1 MRKNEAKFTTVF
13 FSEAGTKNKNNDY
26 FGYVQLDNY
35 AIWAV
40 ADGFDEEEGADVAA
54 RLAVESAIEYFMLH
68 PEFSR
73 EIISEIMSYV
83 NLKVR
88 EKQSETERYSLMH
101 TSFLIVISNYNALL
115 YGNIG
120 NTRFYHLRNGYVISQ
135 SSDDTVAQ
143 LLVEEEALN
152 TGDLKYH
159 RQRNDLLQA
168 IGDYG
173 EIKPNILKTP
183 VILQEKDTFCLT
195 TIGFWE
201 NIDEKEMEVEFS
213 RYDESKKWLVSL
225 EKKVV
230 ATLRDDVENYTFAAV
245 TIEDVAEPLPMEKNN
260 RKFFIKIVVVAIA
273 SILIILTLTLWHVK
287 KKKDIM
293 NKVTVYEQQ
302 AEEELIK
309 KNFENSVKEL
319 ELVIGEYEKLKPK
332 SRGIIGFF
340 LNADARRKEME
351 KKIEETKSKIKD
363 TEKLKKVFSDIRE
376 GNELF
381 NSGNYEEA
389 SKKYQEAKY
398 SLEQNTYKR
407 DEVNTEEV
415 LSEINS
421 RIEATSKL
429 KEAKNLEITGDT
441 AFTSG
446 NYNLA
451 KENYKMASDIY
462 LANGRADYVSSMEE
476 KIREINEK
484 EKQSYNGALLA
495 ENRGDVLSH
504 SDADMSREAYYQAR
518 ETYQILGDTVKSQEI
533 DTKIQ
538 ELNSRQM
545 AKLQTANNMVQEG
558 LNQITANNPSEALTL
573 LTKAR
578 TMYQELKDSNNVN
591 NVDKFINQTQEFIK
605 YESEKEKELIQ
616 QSEQS
621 KLEIQL
627 KDEEIEQERIK
638 REKISRDIESGT
650 NFEIQGDQMYVLK
663 RYSESISKYEEAK
676 RIFESLK
683 NEGNFNNQLK
693 LEYLERKIKR
703 SEVFLYE
710 EEGDKESKNKN
721 WKEAEKKYEQ
731 AKENI
736 KLSDVNTE
744 DEQRIDKKL
753 KKIQKKTNK
762 KWWQFW
768 K

>member
-26 FGYVQLDNY
+26 FGYIQLDNY

-88 EKQSETERYSLMH
+88 EKQTETERYSLMH

-143 LLVEEEALN
+143 LLVGEEALN
-152 TGDLKYH
+152 TEDLKYH

-183 VILQEKDTFCLT
+183 ITLQEKDVFCLT

-201 NIDEKEMEVEFS
+201 NIDEKEMEVELS

-245 TIEDVAEPLPMEKNN
+245 TIEDVAELLPMEKNN

-340 LNADARRKEME
+340 LNADARRKEMD

>member
-143 LLVEEEALN
+143 LLVGEEALN

-173 EIKPNILKTP
+173 KIKPNILKTP

-201 NIDEKEMEVEFS
+201 NIDEKEMEVELS
-213 RYDESKKWLVSL
+213 RYDEGKKWLVSL
-225 EKKVV
+225 EKKVI
-230 ATLRDDVENYTFAAV
+230 ATLRDNVENYTFAAV
-245 TIEDVAEPLPMEKNN
+245 GIEAVAESLPMEKNN
-260 RKFFIKIVVVAIA
+260 RKFFMKIALVAIA
-273 SILIILTLTLWHVK
+273 SILIILTLTLWQVK
-287 KKKDIM
+287 KRKDIM

-340 LNADARRKEME
+340 LNADARRKEMDR
-351 KKIEETKSKIKD
+351 KIEETKSKIKD

-376 GNELF
+376 GNEFF
-381 NSGNYEEA
+381 NNGNYEEA

-415 LSEINS
+415 LSEINN

-558 LNQITANNPSEALTL
+558 LNQITSNNPSEALSL

-627 KDEEIEQERIK
+627 KEEEIEQERIK
-638 REKISRDIESGT
+638 REKISRDIESAT

-676 RIFESLK
+676 KIFETLK

>member
-1 MRKNEAKFTTVF
+1 MDEKFWEKINTYG
-13 FSEAGTKNKNNDY
+13 ENGE
-26 FGYVQLDNY
+26 
-35 AIWAV
+35 
-40 ADGFDEEEGADVAA
+40 FDKVVKEIKK
-54 RLAVESAIEYFMLH
+54 L
-68 PEFSR
+68 PEDKLNI
-73 EIISEIMSYV
+73 EIINEIMSYA

-88 EKQSETERYSLMH
+88 EKQTETERYSLMH

-143 LLVEEEALN
+143 LLVGEEALN

-173 EIKPNILKTP
+173 KIKPNILKTP

-201 NIDEKEMEVEFS
+201 NIDEKEMEVELS
-213 RYDESKKWLVSL
+213 RYDEGKKWLVSL
-225 EKKVV
+225 EKKVI
-230 ATLRDDVENYTFAAV
+230 ATLRDNVENYTFAAV
-245 TIEDVAEPLPMEKNN
+245 GIEAVAEPLPMEKNN
-260 RKFFIKIVVVAIA
+260 RKFFMKIALVAIA
-273 SILIILTLTLWHVK
+273 SILIILTLTLWQVK
-287 KKKDIM
+287 KRKDIM

-332 SRGIIGFF
+332 SRGVIGFF
-340 LNADARRKEME
+340 LNADARRKEMDR
-351 KKIEETKSKIKD
+351 KIEETKSKIKD

-376 GNELF
+376 GNEFF
-381 NSGNYEEA
+381 NNGSYEEA

-504 SDADMSREAYYQAR
+504 SDVDMSREAYYQAR

-558 LNQITANNPSEALTL
+558 LNQITSNNPSEALSL

-627 KDEEIEQERIK
+627 KEEEIEQERIK
-638 REKISRDIESGT
+638 REKISRDIESAT

-676 RIFESLK
+676 KIFETLK

>member
-26 FGYVQLDNY
+26 FGYIQLDNY

-68 PEFSR
+68 PGFNI
-73 EIISEIMSYV
+73 EIINEIMSYA

-88 EKQSETERYSLMH
+88 EKQTETERYSLMH

-143 LLVEEEALN
+143 LLVGEEALN

-173 EIKPNILKTP
+173 KIKPNILKTP

-201 NIDEKEMEVEFS
+201 NIDEKEMEVELS
-213 RYDESKKWLVSL
+213 RYDEGKKWLVSL
-225 EKKVV
+225 EKKVI
-230 ATLRDDVENYTFAAV
+230 ATLRDNVENYTFAAV
-245 TIEDVAEPLPMEKNN
+245 GIEAVAEPLPMEKNN
-260 RKFFIKIVVVAIA
+260 RKFFMKIALVAIA
-273 SILIILTLTLWHVK
+273 SILIILTLTLWQVK
-287 KKKDIM
+287 KRKDIM

-332 SRGIIGFF
+332 SRGVIGFF
-340 LNADARRKEME
+340 LNADARRKEMDR
-351 KKIEETKSKIKD
+351 KIEETKSKIKD

-376 GNELF
+376 GNEFF
-381 NSGNYEEA
+381 NNGNYEEA

-398 SLEQNTYKR
+398 NLEQNTYKR

-504 SDADMSREAYYQAR
+504 SDVDMSREAYYQAR

-558 LNQITANNPSEALTL
+558 LNQITSNNPSEALSL

-627 KDEEIEQERIK
+627 KEEEIEQERIK
-638 REKISRDIESGT
+638 REKISRDIESAT

-676 RIFESLK
+676 KIFETLK

>member
-183 VILQEKDTFCLT
+183 ITLQEKDVFCLT
-195 TIGFWE
+195 TMGFWE

-260 RKFFIKIVVVAIA
+260 KKFFIKIVAVAIA

-340 LNADARRKEME
+340 LNADARRKEMD

-363 TEKLKKVFSDIRE
+363 TEKLKKVFSNIRE

-398 SLEQNTYKR
+398 SLEQNAYKR

-415 LSEINS
+415 LSEINN

-429 KEAKNLEITGDT
+429 KEAKNLEITGDI

>member
-26 FGYVQLDNY
+26 FGYIQLDNY

-68 PEFSR
+68 PGFNI
-73 EIISEIMSYV
+73 EIINEIMSYA

-88 EKQSETERYSLMH
+88 EKQTETERYSLMH
-101 TSFLIVISNYNALL
+101 TSLLIVISNYNALL

-143 LLVEEEALN
+143 LLVGEEALN

-173 EIKPNILKTP
+173 KIKPNILKTP

-201 NIDEKEMEVEFS
+201 NIDEKEMEVELS
-213 RYDESKKWLVSL
+213 RYDEGKKWLVSL

-230 ATLRDDVENYTFAAV
+230 ATLRDDVENYTFVAV

-260 RKFFIKIVVVAIA
+260 RKFFMKIALVAIA
-273 SILIILTLTLWHVK
+273 SILIILTLTLWQVK
-287 KKKDIM
+287 KRKDIM

-332 SRGIIGFF
+332 SRGVIGFF
-340 LNADARRKEME
+340 LNADARRKEMDR
-351 KKIEETKSKIKD
+351 KIEETKSKIKD

-376 GNELF
+376 GNEFF
-381 NSGNYEEA
+381 NNGNYEEA

-484 EKQSYNGALLA
+484 ENQSYNGALLA

-504 SDADMSREAYYQAR
+504 SDVDMSREAYYQAR

-558 LNQITANNPSEALTL
+558 LNQITSNNPSEALSL

-627 KDEEIEQERIK
+627 KEEEIEQERIK
-638 REKISRDIESGT
+638 REKISRDIESAT

-676 RIFESLK
+676 KIFETLK

>member
-230 ATLRDDVENYTFAAV
+230 ATLRDDVENYTFAAI
-245 TIEDVAEPLPMEKNN
+245 TIEAVAEPLPMEKNN
-260 RKFFIKIVVVAIA
+260 RKFFIKIALVTIA

-340 LNADARRKEME
+340 LNADARRKEMD

-398 SLEQNTYKR
+398 NLEQNTYKR

>member
-26 FGYVQLDNY
+26 FGYIQLDNY

-68 PEFSR
+68 PGFNI
-73 EIISEIMSYV
+73 EIINEIMSYA

-88 EKQSETERYSLMH
+88 EKQTETERYSLMH

-143 LLVEEEALN
+143 LLVGEEALN

-173 EIKPNILKTP
+173 KIKPNILKTP

-201 NIDEKEMEVEFS
+201 NIDEKEMEVELS
-213 RYDESKKWLVSL
+213 RYDEGKKWLVSL
-225 EKKVV
+225 EKKVI
-230 ATLRDDVENYTFAAV
+230 ATLRDNVENYTFAAV
-245 TIEDVAEPLPMEKNN
+245 GIEAVAEPLPMEKNN
-260 RKFFIKIVVVAIA
+260 RKFFIKIALVAIA
-273 SILIILTLTLWHVK
+273 SILIILTLTLWQVK
-287 KKKDIM
+287 KRKDIM

-332 SRGIIGFF
+332 SRGVIGFF
-340 LNADARRKEME
+340 LNADARRKEMDR
-351 KKIEETKSKIKD
+351 KIEETKSKIKD

-376 GNELF
+376 GNEFF
-381 NSGNYEEA
+381 NNGSYEEA

-504 SDADMSREAYYQAR
+504 SDVDMSREAYYQAR

-558 LNQITANNPSEALTL
+558 LNQITSNNPSEALSL

-627 KDEEIEQERIK
+627 KEEEIEQERIK
-638 REKISRDIESGT
+638 REKISRDIESAT

-676 RIFESLK
+676 KIFETLK

-736 KLSDVNTE
+736 KLSDINTE

>member
-135 SSDDTVAQ
+135 SRDDTVAQ

-183 VILQEKDTFCLT
+183 ITLQEKDVFCLT
-195 TIGFWE
+195 TMGFWE
-201 NIDEKEMEVEFS
+201 NIDEKEMEVELS

-260 RKFFIKIVVVAIA
+260 KKFFIKIVAVAIA

-340 LNADARRKEME
+340 LNADARRKEMD

-363 TEKLKKVFSDIRE
+363 TEKLKKVFSNIRE

-415 LSEINS
+415 LSEINN

-429 KEAKNLEITGDT
+429 KEAKNLEITGNT

-627 KDEEIEQERIK
+627 KEEEIEQERIK

-693 LEYLERKIKR
+693 LEYLERKIKK

-736 KLSDVNTE
+736 KLTDVSTE

>member
-88 EKQSETERYSLMH
+88 EKQTETERYSLMH

-183 VILQEKDTFCLT
+183 ITLQEKDAFCLT
-195 TIGFWE
+195 TMGFWE
-201 NIDEKEMEVEFS
+201 NIDEKEMEVELS

-260 RKFFIKIVVVAIA
+260 KKFFIKIVAVAIA

-340 LNADARRKEME
+340 LNADARRKEMD

-363 TEKLKKVFSDIRE
+363 TEKLKKVFSNIRE

-398 SLEQNTYKR
+398 SLEQNAYKR

-484 EKQSYNGALLA
+484 EKQSYNGALMA

-605 YESEKEKELIQ
+605 CESEKEKELIQ

>member
-54 RLAVESAIEYFMLH
+54 RLAVESAMEYFMLH

-340 LNADARRKEME
+340 LNADARRKEMD

-518 ETYQILGDTVKSQEI
+518 ETYQILGDTVKSREI

-545 AKLQTANNMVQEG
+545 AKLQTANNTVQEG

>member
-340 LNADARRKEME
+340 LNADARRKEMD

-381 NSGNYEEA
+381 NSGNYEGA

-663 RYSESISKYEEAK
+663 RYSESILKYEEAK

>member
-88 EKQSETERYSLMH
+88 EKQTETERYSLMH

-183 VILQEKDTFCLT
+183 ITLQEKDVFCLT
-195 TIGFWE
+195 TMGFWE
-201 NIDEKEMEVEFS
+201 NIDEKEMEVELS

-260 RKFFIKIVVVAIA
+260 KKFFIKIVAVAIA

-340 LNADARRKEME
+340 LNADARRKEMD
-351 KKIEETKSKIKD
+351 KKIEETKSKIND
-363 TEKLKKVFSDIRE
+363 TEKLKKVFSNIRE

-415 LSEINS
+415 LSEINN

>member
-26 FGYVQLDNY
+26 FGYIQLDNY

-88 EKQSETERYSLMH
+88 EKQTETERYSLMH

-173 EIKPNILKTP
+173 KIKPNILKTP

-201 NIDEKEMEVEFS
+201 NIDEKEMEVELS

-260 RKFFIKIVVVAIA
+260 RKFFMKIALVAIA
-273 SILIILTLTLWHVK
+273 SILIILTLTLWQVK
-287 KKKDIM
+287 KRKDIM

-340 LNADARRKEME
+340 LNADARRKEMDR
-351 KKIEETKSKIKD
+351 KIEETKSKIKD

-376 GNELF
+376 GNEFF
-381 NSGNYEEA
+381 NNENYEEA

-415 LSEINS
+415 LSEINN

-484 EKQSYNGALLA
+484 ENQSYNGALLA

-558 LNQITANNPSEALTL
+558 LNQITSNNPSEALSL

-627 KDEEIEQERIK
+627 KEEEIEQERIK
-638 REKISRDIESGT
+638 REKISRDIESAT

-676 RIFESLK
+676 KIFETLK

>member
-1 MRKNEAKFTTVF
+1 MRKNEAKFITVF

-54 RLAVESAIEYFMLH
+54 RLAVESAIEYFMLY
-68 PEFSR
+68 PGFNT
-73 EIISEIMSYV
+73 EIINEIMSYA

-88 EKQSETERYSLMH
+88 EKQTETERYSLMH
-101 TSFLIVISNYNALL
+101 TSLLIVISNYNALL

-143 LLVEEEALN
+143 LLVGEEALN

-183 VILQEKDTFCLT
+183 ITLQEKDVFCLT
-195 TIGFWE
+195 TMGFWE
-201 NIDEKEMEVEFS
+201 NIDEKEMEVELS
-213 RYDESKKWLVSL
+213 RYDEGKKWLVSL
-225 EKKVV
+225 EKKVI
-230 ATLRDDVENYTFAAV
+230 ATLRDNVENYTFAAV
-245 TIEDVAEPLPMEKNN
+245 GIEAVAEPLPMEKNN
-260 RKFFIKIVVVAIA
+260 RKFFMKIALVVIA
-273 SILIILTLTLWHVK
+273 SILIILTLTLWQVK
-287 KKKDIM
+287 KRKDIM

-332 SRGIIGFF
+332 SRGVIGFF
-340 LNADARRKEME
+340 LNADARRKEMDR
-351 KKIEETKSKIKD
+351 KIEETKSKIKD

-376 GNELF
+376 GNEFF
-381 NSGNYEEA
+381 NNGNYEEA

-484 EKQSYNGALLA
+484 ENQSYNGALLA

-504 SDADMSREAYYQAR
+504 SDVDMSREAYYQAR

-558 LNQITANNPSEALTL
+558 LNQITSNNPSEALSL

-627 KDEEIEQERIK
+627 KEEEIEQERIK
-638 REKISRDIESGT
+638 REKISRDIESAT

-676 RIFESLK
+676 KIFETLK

>member
-26 FGYVQLDNY
+26 FGYIQLDNY

-68 PEFSR
+68 PGFNI
-73 EIISEIMSYV
+73 EIINEIMSYV

-88 EKQSETERYSLMH
+88 EKQTETERYSLMH
-101 TSFLIVISNYNALL
+101 TSLLIVISNYNALL

-143 LLVEEEALN
+143 LLVGEEALN

-173 EIKPNILKTP
+173 KIKPNILKTP

-201 NIDEKEMEVEFS
+201 NIDEKEMEVELS
-213 RYDESKKWLVSL
+213 RYDEGKKWLVSL
-225 EKKVV
+225 EKKVI
-230 ATLRDDVENYTFAAV
+230 ATLRDNVENYTFAAV
-245 TIEDVAEPLPMEKNN
+245 GIEAVAEPLPMEKNN
-260 RKFFIKIVVVAIA
+260 RKFFMKISLVAIA
-273 SILIILTLTLWHVK
+273 SILIILTLTLWQVK
-287 KKKDIM
+287 KRKDIM

-332 SRGIIGFF
+332 SRGVIGFF
-340 LNADARRKEME
+340 LNADARRKEMDR
-351 KKIEETKSKIKD
+351 KIEETKSKIKD

-376 GNELF
+376 GNEFF
-381 NSGNYEEA
+381 NNGNYEEA

-504 SDADMSREAYYQAR
+504 SDVDMSREAYYQAR

-558 LNQITANNPSEALTL
+558 LNQITSNNPSEALSL

-578 TMYQELKDSNNVN
+578 TMYQELKDGNNVN

-627 KDEEIEQERIK
+627 KEEEIEQERIK
-638 REKISRDIESGT
+638 REKISRDIESAT

-676 RIFESLK
+676 KIFETLK

>member
-88 EKQSETERYSLMH
+88 EKQTETERYSLMH

-159 RQRNDLLQA
+159 IQRNDLLQA

-183 VILQEKDTFCLT
+183 ITLQEKDVFCLT
-195 TIGFWE
+195 TMGFWE
-201 NIDEKEMEVEFS
+201 NIDEKEMEVELS

-230 ATLRDDVENYTFAAV
+230 ATLRDDVENYTFAAI

-260 RKFFIKIVVVAIA
+260 KKFFIKIVAVAIA

-340 LNADARRKEME
+340 LNADARRKEMDR
-351 KKIEETKSKIKD
+351 KIEETKSKIKD
-363 TEKLKKVFSDIRE
+363 TEKLKKIFSDIRE

-398 SLEQNTYKR
+398 SLEQNAYKR

-415 LSEINS
+415 LSEINR

-504 SDADMSREAYYQAR
+504 SDVDMSREAYYQAR

>member
-35 AIWAV
+35 AIWVV

-54 RLAVESAIEYFMLH
+54 RLAVEAAIEYFMLH
-68 PEFSR
+68 PGFNT
-73 EIISEIMSYV
+73 EIINEIMLYA

-88 EKQSETERYSLMH
+88 EKQTETERYSLMH
-101 TSFLIVISNYNALL
+101 TSLLIVISNYNALL

-183 VILQEKDTFCLT
+183 VILQEKDIFCLT

-201 NIDEKEMEVEFS
+201 NIDEKEMEVELS
-213 RYDESKKWLVSL
+213 RYDEGKKWLISL
-225 EKKVV
+225 EKKVM
-230 ATLRDDVENYTFAAV
+230 ATLRDNVENYTFAAV
-245 TIEDVAEPLPMEKNN
+245 TIEDVAEPLPIEKNN

-273 SILIILTLTLWHVK
+273 SILIILTLTLWQVK
-287 KKKDIM
+287 KRKDIM

-340 LNADARRKEME
+340 LNADARRKEMD

-476 KIREINEK
+476 KIREINDK
-484 EKQSYNGALLA
+484 EKQSYNGALMA

>member
-26 FGYVQLDNY
+26 FGYIQLDNY

-68 PEFSR
+68 PGFNI
-73 EIISEIMSYV
+73 EIINEIMSYA

-88 EKQSETERYSLMH
+88 EKQTETERYSLMH
-101 TSFLIVISNYNALL
+101 TSLLIVISNYNALL

-143 LLVEEEALN
+143 LLVGEEALN

-173 EIKPNILKTP
+173 KIKPNILKTP

-201 NIDEKEMEVEFS
+201 NIDEKEMEVELS
-213 RYDESKKWLVSL
+213 RYDEGKKWLVSL
-225 EKKVV
+225 EKKVI
-230 ATLRDDVENYTFAAV
+230 ATLRDNVENYTFAAV
-245 TIEDVAEPLPMEKNN
+245 GIEAVAEPLPMEKNN
-260 RKFFIKIVVVAIA
+260 RKFFIKIALVAIA
-273 SILIILTLTLWHVK
+273 SILIILTLTLWQVK
-287 KKKDIM
+287 KRKDIM

-332 SRGIIGFF
+332 SRGVIGFF
-340 LNADARRKEME
+340 LNADARRKEMDR
-351 KKIEETKSKIKD
+351 KIEETKSKIKD

-376 GNELF
+376 GNEFF
-381 NSGNYEEA
+381 NNGSYEEA

-504 SDADMSREAYYQAR
+504 SDVDMSREAYYQAR

-558 LNQITANNPSEALTL
+558 LNQITSNNPSEALSL

-627 KDEEIEQERIK
+627 KEEEIEQERIK
-638 REKISRDIESGT
+638 REKISRDIESAT

-676 RIFESLK
+676 KIFETLK

>member
-26 FGYVQLDNY
+26 FGYIQLDNY

-54 RLAVESAIEYFMLH
+54 RLAGGSAIEYFMLH
-68 PEFSR
+68 PGFNI
-73 EIISEIMSYV
+73 EIINEIMSYA

-88 EKQSETERYSLMH
+88 EKQTETERYSLMH

-143 LLVEEEALN
+143 LLVGEEALN

-173 EIKPNILKTP
+173 KIKPNILKTP

-201 NIDEKEMEVEFS
+201 NIDEKEMEVELS
-213 RYDESKKWLVSL
+213 RYDEGKKWLVSL
-225 EKKVV
+225 EKKVI
-230 ATLRDDVENYTFAAV
+230 ATLRDNVENYTFAAV
-245 TIEDVAEPLPMEKNN
+245 GIEAVAEPLPMEKNN
-260 RKFFIKIVVVAIA
+260 RKFFMKIALVAIA
-273 SILIILTLTLWHVK
+273 SILIILTLTLWQVK
-287 KKKDIM
+287 KRKDIM

-332 SRGIIGFF
+332 SRGVIGFF
-340 LNADARRKEME
+340 LNADARRKEMDR
-351 KKIEETKSKIKD
+351 KIEETKSKIKD

-376 GNELF
+376 GNEFF
-381 NSGNYEEA
+381 NNGSYEEA

-504 SDADMSREAYYQAR
+504 SDVDMSREAYYQAR

-558 LNQITANNPSEALTL
+558 LNQITSNNPSEALSL

-627 KDEEIEQERIK
+627 KEEEIEQERIK
-638 REKISRDIESGT
+638 REKISRDIESAT

-676 RIFESLK
+676 KIFETLK

>member
-26 FGYVQLDNY
+26 FGYIQLDNY

-88 EKQSETERYSLMH
+88 EKQTETERYSLMH

-332 SRGIIGFF
+332 IRGIIGFF
-340 LNADARRKEME
+340 LNADARRKEMD

>member
-26 FGYVQLDNY
+26 FGYIQLDNY

-68 PEFSR
+68 PGFNI
-73 EIISEIMSYV
+73 EIINEIMSYA

-88 EKQSETERYSLMH
+88 EKQTETERYSLMH
-101 TSFLIVISNYNALL
+101 TSLLIVISNYNALL

-143 LLVEEEALN
+143 LLVGEEALN

-173 EIKPNILKTP
+173 KIKPNILKTP

-201 NIDEKEMEVEFS
+201 NIDEKEMEVELS
-213 RYDESKKWLVSL
+213 RYDEGKKWLVSL
-225 EKKVV
+225 EKKVI
-230 ATLRDDVENYTFAAV
+230 ATLRDNVENYTFAAV
-245 TIEDVAEPLPMEKNN
+245 GIEAVAEPLPMEKNN
-260 RKFFIKIVVVAIA
+260 RKFFIKIALVAIA
-273 SILIILTLTLWHVK
+273 SILIILTLTLWQVK
-287 KKKDIM
+287 KRKDIM

-332 SRGIIGFF
+332 SRGVIGFF
-340 LNADARRKEME
+340 LNADARRKEMDR
-351 KKIEETKSKIKD
+351 KIEETKSKIKD

-376 GNELF
+376 GNEFF
-381 NSGNYEEA
+381 NNGNYEEA

-398 SLEQNTYKR
+398 NLEQNTYKR

-504 SDADMSREAYYQAR
+504 SDVDMSREAYYQAR

-558 LNQITANNPSEALTL
+558 LNQITSNNPSEALSL

-627 KDEEIEQERIK
+627 KEEEIEQERIK
-638 REKISRDIESGT
+638 REKISRDIESAT

-676 RIFESLK
+676 KIFETLK

-736 KLSDVNTE
+736 KLSDINTE

>member
-26 FGYVQLDNY
+26 FGYIQLDNY

-68 PEFSR
+68 PGFNI
-73 EIISEIMSYV
+73 EIINEIMSYA

-88 EKQSETERYSLMH
+88 EKQTETERYSLMH

-143 LLVEEEALN
+143 LLVGEEALN

-173 EIKPNILKTP
+173 KIKPNILKTP

-201 NIDEKEMEVEFS
+201 NIDEKEMEVELS
-213 RYDESKKWLVSL
+213 RYDEGKKWLVSL
-225 EKKVV
+225 EKKVI
-230 ATLRDDVENYTFAAV
+230 ATLRDNVENYTFAAV
-245 TIEDVAEPLPMEKNN
+245 GIEAVAEPLPMEKNN
-260 RKFFIKIVVVAIA
+260 RKFFMKIALVAIA
-273 SILIILTLTLWHVK
+273 SILIILTLTLWQVK
-287 KKKDIM
+287 KRKDIM

-332 SRGIIGFF
+332 SRGVIGFF
-340 LNADARRKEME
+340 LNADARRKEMDR
-351 KKIEETKSKIKD
+351 KIEETKSKIKD

-376 GNELF
+376 GNEFF
-381 NSGNYEEA
+381 NNGSYEEA

-398 SLEQNTYKR
+398 NLEQNTYKR

-504 SDADMSREAYYQAR
+504 SDVDMSREAYYQAR

-558 LNQITANNPSEALTL
+558 LNQITSNNPSEALSL

-578 TMYQELKDSNNVN
+578 TMYQELKDGNNVN

-627 KDEEIEQERIK
+627 KEEEIEQERIK
-638 REKISRDIESGT
+638 REKISRDIESAT

-676 RIFESLK
+676 KIFETLK

-736 KLSDVNTE
+736 KLSDINTE

>member
-101 TSFLIVISNYNALL
+101 TSLLIVISNYNALL

-143 LLVEEEALN
+143 LLVGEEALN

-173 EIKPNILKTP
+173 KIKPNILKTP

-201 NIDEKEMEVEFS
+201 NIDEKEMEVELS
-213 RYDESKKWLVSL
+213 RYDEGKKWLVSL

-230 ATLRDDVENYTFAAV
+230 ATLRDDVENYTFVAV

-260 RKFFIKIVVVAIA
+260 RKFFMKIALVVIA
-273 SILIILTLTLWHVK
+273 SILIILTLTLWQVK
-287 KKKDIM
+287 KRKDIM

-332 SRGIIGFF
+332 SRGVIGFF
-340 LNADARRKEME
+340 LNADARRKEMDR
-351 KKIEETKSKIKD
+351 KIEETKSKIKD

-376 GNELF
+376 GNEFF
-381 NSGNYEEA
+381 NNGNYEEA

-484 EKQSYNGALLA
+484 ENQSYNGALLA

-504 SDADMSREAYYQAR
+504 SDVDMSREAYYQAR

>member
-26 FGYVQLDNY
+26 FGYIQLDNY

-68 PEFSR
+68 PGFNI
-73 EIISEIMSYV
+73 EIINEIMSYA

-88 EKQSETERYSLMH
+88 EKQTETERYSLMH
-101 TSFLIVISNYNALL
+101 TSLLIVISNYNALL

-143 LLVEEEALN
+143 LLVGEEALN

-173 EIKPNILKTP
+173 KIKPNILKTP

-201 NIDEKEMEVEFS
+201 NIDEKEMEVELS
-213 RYDESKKWLVSL
+213 RYDEGKKWLVSL
-225 EKKVV
+225 EKKVI
-230 ATLRDDVENYTFAAV
+230 ATLRDNVENYTFAAV
-245 TIEDVAEPLPMEKNN
+245 GIEAVAEPLPMEKNN
-260 RKFFIKIVVVAIA
+260 RKFFMKIALVGIA
-273 SILIILTLTLWHVK
+273 SILIILTLTLWQVK
-287 KKKDIM
+287 KRKDIM

-332 SRGIIGFF
+332 SRGVIGFF
-340 LNADARRKEME
+340 LNADARRKEMDR
-351 KKIEETKSKIKD
+351 KIEETKSKIKD

-376 GNELF
+376 GNEFF
-381 NSGNYEEA
+381 NNGSYEEA

-504 SDADMSREAYYQAR
+504 SDVDMSREAYYQAR

-558 LNQITANNPSEALTL
+558 LNQITSNNPSEALSL

-627 KDEEIEQERIK
+627 KEEEIEQERIK
-638 REKISRDIESGT
+638 REKISRDIESAT

-676 RIFESLK
+676 KIFETLK

>member
-68 PEFSR
+68 PGFNI
-73 EIISEIMSYV
+73 EIINEIMSYA

-88 EKQSETERYSLMH
+88 EKQTETERYSLMH

-143 LLVEEEALN
+143 LLVGEEALN

-173 EIKPNILKTP
+173 KIKPNILKTP

-201 NIDEKEMEVEFS
+201 NIDEKEMEVELS
-213 RYDESKKWLVSL
+213 RYDEGKKWLVSL
-225 EKKVV
+225 EKKVI
-230 ATLRDDVENYTFAAV
+230 ATLRDNVENYTFAAV
-245 TIEDVAEPLPMEKNN
+245 GIEAVAEPLPMEKNN
-260 RKFFIKIVVVAIA
+260 RKFFMKIALVAIA
-273 SILIILTLTLWHVK
+273 SILIILTLTLWQVK
-287 KKKDIM
+287 KRKDIM

-340 LNADARRKEME
+340 LNADARRKEMD

-376 GNELF
+376 GNEFF
-381 NSGNYEEA
+381 NNGNYEEA

-398 SLEQNTYKR
+398 NLEQNTYKR

-484 EKQSYNGALLA
+484 ENQSYNGALLA

-504 SDADMSREAYYQAR
+504 SDVDMSREAYYQAR

-558 LNQITANNPSEALTL
+558 LNQITSNNPSEALSL

-627 KDEEIEQERIK
+627 KEEEIEQERIK
-638 REKISRDIESGT
+638 REKISRDIESAT

-676 RIFESLK
+676 KIFETLK

>member
-26 FGYVQLDNY
+26 FGYIQLDNY

-68 PEFSR
+68 PGFNI
-73 EIISEIMSYV
+73 EIINEIMSYA

-88 EKQSETERYSLMH
+88 EKQTETERYSLMH
-101 TSFLIVISNYNALL
+101 TSLLIVISNYNALL

-143 LLVEEEALN
+143 LLVGEEALN

-173 EIKPNILKTP
+173 KIKPNILKTP

-201 NIDEKEMEVEFS
+201 NIDEKEMEVELS
-213 RYDESKKWLVSL
+213 RYDEGKKWLVSL
-225 EKKVV
+225 EKKVI
-230 ATLRDDVENYTFAAV
+230 ATLRDNVENYTFAAV
-245 TIEDVAEPLPMEKNN
+245 GIEAVAEPLPMEKNN
-260 RKFFIKIVVVAIA
+260 RKFFMKIALVAIA
-273 SILIILTLTLWHVK
+273 SILIILTLTLWQVK
-287 KKKDIM
+287 KRKDIM

-332 SRGIIGFF
+332 SRGVIGFF
-340 LNADARRKEME
+340 LNADARRKEMDR
-351 KKIEETKSKIKD
+351 KIEETKSKIKD

-398 SLEQNTYKR
+398 SLEQNAYKR

-415 LSEINS
+415 LSEINN

-476 KIREINEK
+476 KIKEINEK
-484 EKQSYNGALLA
+484 EKQSYNGALLD
-495 ENRGDVLSH
+495 ENKGDVLSH
-504 SDADMSREAYYQAR
+504 SDVDMSREAYYQAR

-573 LTKAR
+573 LMKAR

-627 KDEEIEQERIK
+627 KEEEIEQERIK
-638 REKISRDIESGT
+638 REKISRDIESAT

-676 RIFESLK
+676 KIFETLK

>member
-88 EKQSETERYSLMH
+88 EKQTETERYSLMH

-135 SSDDTVAQ
+135 SRDDTVAQ

-183 VILQEKDTFCLT
+183 ITLQEKDVFCLT
-195 TIGFWE
+195 TMGFWE
-201 NIDEKEMEVEFS
+201 NIDEKEMEVELS

-260 RKFFIKIVVVAIA
+260 KKFFIKIVAVAIV

-340 LNADARRKEME
+340 LNADARRKEMD

-363 TEKLKKVFSDIRE
+363 TEKLKKVFSNIRE

>member
-26 FGYVQLDNY
+26 FGYIQLDNY

-68 PEFSR
+68 PGFNI
-73 EIISEIMSYV
+73 EIINEIMSYA

-88 EKQSETERYSLMH
+88 EKQTETERYSLMH

-143 LLVEEEALN
+143 LLVGEEALN

-173 EIKPNILKTP
+173 KIKPNILKTP

-201 NIDEKEMEVEFS
+201 NIDEKEMEVELS
-213 RYDESKKWLVSL
+213 RYDEGKKWLVSL
-225 EKKVV
+225 EKKVI
-230 ATLRDDVENYTFAAV
+230 ATLRDNVENYTFAAV
-245 TIEDVAEPLPMEKNN
+245 GIEAVAEPLPMEKNN
-260 RKFFIKIVVVAIA
+260 RKFFMKIALVAIA
-273 SILIILTLTLWHVK
+273 SILIILTLTLWQVK
-287 KKKDIM
+287 KRKDIM

-332 SRGIIGFF
+332 SRGVIGFF
-340 LNADARRKEME
+340 LNADARRKEMDR
-351 KKIEETKSKIKD
+351 KIEETKSKIKD

-376 GNELF
+376 GNEFF
-381 NSGNYEEA
+381 NNGSYEEA

-415 LSEINS
+415 LSEINN

>member
-135 SSDDTVAQ
+135 SRDDTVAQ

-230 ATLRDDVENYTFAAV
+230 ATLRDDVENYTFAAI
-245 TIEDVAEPLPMEKNN
+245 TIEAVAEPLPMEKNN
-260 RKFFIKIVVVAIA
+260 RKFFIKIALVTIA

-340 LNADARRKEME
+340 LNADARRKEMD

-363 TEKLKKVFSDIRE
+363 TEKLKKVFSNIRE

-462 LANGRADYVSSMEE
+462 LANGRADYVSSIEE

>member
-26 FGYVQLDNY
+26 FGYIQLDNY

-68 PEFSR
+68 PGFNI
-73 EIISEIMSYV
+73 EIINEIMSYA

-88 EKQSETERYSLMH
+88 EKQTETERYSLMH
-101 TSFLIVISNYNALL
+101 TSLLIVISNYNALL

-143 LLVEEEALN
+143 LLVGEEALN

-173 EIKPNILKTP
+173 KIKPNILKTP

-201 NIDEKEMEVEFS
+201 NIDEKEMEVELS
-213 RYDESKKWLVSL
+213 RYDEGKKWLVSL
-225 EKKVV
+225 EKKVI
-230 ATLRDDVENYTFAAV
+230 ATLRDNVENYTFAAV
-245 TIEDVAEPLPMEKNN
+245 EIEAVAEPLPMEKNN
-260 RKFFIKIVVVAIA
+260 RKFFIKIALVAIA
-273 SILIILTLTLWHVK
+273 SILIILTLTLWQVK
-287 KKKDIM
+287 KRKDIM

-332 SRGIIGFF
+332 SRGVIGFF
-340 LNADARRKEME
+340 LNADARRKEMDR
-351 KKIEETKSKIKD
+351 KIEETKSKIKD

-376 GNELF
+376 GNEFF
-381 NSGNYEEA
+381 NNGNYEEA

-398 SLEQNTYKR
+398 NLEQNTYKR

-504 SDADMSREAYYQAR
+504 SDVDMSREAYYQAR

-558 LNQITANNPSEALTL
+558 LNQITSNNPSEALSL

-627 KDEEIEQERIK
+627 KEEEIEQERIK
-638 REKISRDIESGT
+638 REKISRDIESAT

-676 RIFESLK
+676 KIFETLK

-736 KLSDVNTE
+736 KLSDINTE

>member
-26 FGYVQLDNY
+26 FGYIQLDNY

-135 SSDDTVAQ
+135 SRDDTVAQ

-173 EIKPNILKTP
+173 EIKPNILKIPIT
-183 VILQEKDTFCLT
+183 LQEKDVFCLT
-195 TIGFWE
+195 TMGFWE
-201 NIDEKEMEVEFS
+201 NIDEKEMEVELS

-260 RKFFIKIVVVAIA
+260 KKFFIKIVAVAIA

-340 LNADARRKEME
+340 LNADARRKEMD

-363 TEKLKKVFSDIRE
+363 TEKLKKVFSNIRE

-398 SLEQNTYKR
+398 SLEQNAYKR

-415 LSEINS
+415 LSEINN

>member
-88 EKQSETERYSLMH
+88 EKQTETERYSLMH

-135 SSDDTVAQ
+135 SRDDTVAQ

-183 VILQEKDTFCLT
+183 ITLQEKDVFCLT
-195 TIGFWE
+195 TMGFWE
-201 NIDEKEMEVEFS
+201 NIDEKEMEVELS
-213 RYDESKKWLVSL
+213 RYDEGKKWLVSL
-225 EKKVV
+225 EKKVI
-230 ATLRDDVENYTFAAV
+230 ATLRDNVENYTFAAV
-245 TIEDVAEPLPMEKNN
+245 GIEAVAEPLPMEKNN
-260 RKFFIKIVVVAIA
+260 RKFFMKIALVVIA
-273 SILIILTLTLWHVK
+273 SILIILTLTLWQVK
-287 KKKDIM
+287 KRKDIM

-332 SRGIIGFF
+332 SRGVIGFF
-340 LNADARRKEME
+340 LNADARRKEMDR
-351 KKIEETKSKIKD
+351 KIEETKSKIKD

-376 GNELF
+376 GNEFF
-381 NSGNYEEA
+381 NNGNYEEA

-558 LNQITANNPSEALTL
+558 LNQITSNNPSEALSL

-627 KDEEIEQERIK
+627 KEEEIEQERIK
-638 REKISRDIESGT
+638 REKISRDIESAT

-676 RIFESLK
+676 KIFETLK

>member
-26 FGYVQLDNY
+26 FGYIQLDNY

-68 PEFSR
+68 PGFNI
-73 EIISEIMSYV
+73 EIINEIMSYA

-88 EKQSETERYSLMH
+88 EKQTETERYSLMH
-101 TSFLIVISNYNALL
+101 TSLLIVISNYNALL

-143 LLVEEEALN
+143 LLVGEEALN

-173 EIKPNILKTP
+173 KIKPNILKTP

-201 NIDEKEMEVEFS
+201 NIDEKEMEVELS
-213 RYDESKKWLVSL
+213 RYDEGKKWLVSL
-225 EKKVV
+225 EKKVI
-230 ATLRDDVENYTFAAV
+230 ATLRDNVENYTFAAV
-245 TIEDVAEPLPMEKNN
+245 GIEAVAEPLPMEKNN
-260 RKFFIKIVVVAIA
+260 RKFFIKIALVAIA
-273 SILIILTLTLWHVK
+273 SILIILTLTLWQVK
-287 KKKDIM
+287 KRKDIM

-332 SRGIIGFF
+332 SRGVIGFF
-340 LNADARRKEME
+340 LNADARRKEMDR
-351 KKIEETKSKIKD
+351 KIEETKSKIKD

-376 GNELF
+376 GNEFF
-381 NSGNYEEA
+381 NNGNYEEA

-398 SLEQNTYKR
+398 NLEQNTYKR

-504 SDADMSREAYYQAR
+504 SDVDMSREAYYQAR

-558 LNQITANNPSEALTL
+558 LNQITSNNPSEALSL

-627 KDEEIEQERIK
+627 KEEEIEQERIK
-638 REKISRDIESGT
+638 REKISRDIESAT

-676 RIFESLK
+676 KIFETLK

-693 LEYLERKIKR
+693 LEYLERKRKR

-736 KLSDVNTE
+736 KLSDINTE

>member
-26 FGYVQLDNY
+26 FGYIQLDNY

-40 ADGFDEEEGADVAA
+40 ADGFDEEEGAA

-88 EKQSETERYSLMH
+88 EKQTETERYSLMH

-183 VILQEKDTFCLT
+183 ITLQEKDVFCLT
-195 TIGFWE
+195 TMGFWE
-201 NIDEKEMEVEFS
+201 NIDEKEMEVELS

-260 RKFFIKIVVVAIA
+260 KKFFIKIVAVAIA

-340 LNADARRKEME
+340 LNADARRKEMD

-363 TEKLKKVFSDIRE
+363 TEKLKKVFSNIRE

-398 SLEQNTYKR
+398 SLEQNAYRR

-415 LSEINS
+415 LSEINN

-504 SDADMSREAYYQAR
+504 SDANMSREAYYQAR

>member
-26 FGYVQLDNY
+26 FGYIQLDNY

-88 EKQSETERYSLMH
+88 EKQTETERYSLMH

-143 LLVEEEALN
+143 LLVGEEALN
-152 TGDLKYH
+152 TEDLKYH

-183 VILQEKDTFCLT
+183 ITLQEKDVFCLT

-201 NIDEKEMEVEFS
+201 NIDEKEMEVELS

-260 RKFFIKIVVVAIA
+260 KKFFIKIVAVAIA

-340 LNADARRKEME
+340 LNADARRKEMD

-363 TEKLKKVFSDIRE
+363 TEKLKKVFSNIRE

-504 SDADMSREAYYQAR
+504 SDVDMSREAYYQAR

>member
-88 EKQSETERYSLMH
+88 EKQTETERYSLMH

-183 VILQEKDTFCLT
+183 ITLQEKDVFCLT
-195 TIGFWE
+195 TMGFWE
-201 NIDEKEMEVEFS
+201 NIDEKEMEVELS

-260 RKFFIKIVVVAIA
+260 KKFFIKIVAVAIA

-340 LNADARRKEME
+340 LNADARRKEMD

-363 TEKLKKVFSDIRE
+363 TEKLKKVFSNIRE

-398 SLEQNTYKR
+398 SLEQNAYKR

-573 LTKAR
+573 LMKAR

>member
-26 FGYVQLDNY
+26 FGYIQLDNY

-68 PEFSR
+68 PGFNI
-73 EIISEIMSYV
+73 EIINEIMSYA

-88 EKQSETERYSLMH
+88 EKQTETERYSLMH
-101 TSFLIVISNYNALL
+101 TSLLIVISNYNALL

-143 LLVEEEALN
+143 LLVGEEALN

-173 EIKPNILKTP
+173 KIKPNILKTP

-201 NIDEKEMEVEFS
+201 NIDEKEMEVELS
-213 RYDESKKWLVSL
+213 RYDEGKKWLVSL
-225 EKKVV
+225 EKKVI
-230 ATLRDDVENYTFAAV
+230 ATLRDNVENYTFAAV
-245 TIEDVAEPLPMEKNN
+245 GIEAVAEPLPMEKNN
-260 RKFFIKIVVVAIA
+260 RKFFIKIALVAIA
-273 SILIILTLTLWHVK
+273 SILIILTLTLWQVK
-287 KKKDIM
+287 KRKDIM

-332 SRGIIGFF
+332 SRGVIGFF
-340 LNADARRKEME
+340 LNADARRKEMDR
-351 KKIEETKSKIKD
+351 KIEETKSKIKD

-376 GNELF
+376 GNEFF
-381 NSGNYEEA
+381 NNGNYEEA

-484 EKQSYNGALLA
+484 ENQSYNGALLA

-504 SDADMSREAYYQAR
+504 SDVDMSREAYYQAR

-558 LNQITANNPSEALTL
+558 LNQITSNNPSEALSL

-627 KDEEIEQERIK
+627 KEEEIEQERIK
-638 REKISRDIESGT
+638 REKISRDIESAT

-676 RIFESLK
+676 KIFETLK

>member
-88 EKQSETERYSLMH
+88 EKQTETERYSLMH

-135 SSDDTVAQ
+135 SRDDTVAQ

-183 VILQEKDTFCLT
+183 ITLQEKDVFCLT
-195 TIGFWE
+195 TMGFWE

-260 RKFFIKIVVVAIA
+260 KKFFIKIVAVAIA

-340 LNADARRKEME
+340 LNADARRKEMD

-363 TEKLKKVFSDIRE
+363 TEKLKKVFSNIRE

-398 SLEQNTYKR
+398 SLEQNAYKR

-415 LSEINS
+415 LSEINN

-462 LANGRADYVSSMEE
+462 LTNGRADYVSSMEE

>member
-40 ADGFDEEEGADVAA
+40 ADGFDEEEGADLAA
-54 RLAVESAIEYFMLH
+54 RLAVKSAIEYFMMH
-68 PEFSR
+68 PKFNT
-73 EIISEIMSYV
+73 EIISEIISYV

-88 EKQSETERYSLMH
+88 EKQAETERYSLMH
-101 TSFLIVISNYNALL
+101 TSFLVVISNYNALL
-115 YGNIG
+115 YGNVG
-120 NTRFYHLRNGYVISQ
+120 NTRFYYLRNGYVLTQ

-143 LLVEEEALN
+143 LLVEEGALN

-173 EIKPNILKTP
+173 KIKPNILKTP
-183 VILQEKDTFCLT
+183 ITLQEKDVFCLT
-195 TIGFWE
+195 TMGVWE
-201 NIDEKEMEVEFS
+201 NVDEKEMEVELS
-213 RYDESKKWLVSL
+213 RYDENRKWLASL

-245 TIEDVAEPLPMEKNN
+245 SIEAIAEPLPMEKDN
-260 RKFFIKIVVVAIA
+260 RKFFMKIAIA
-273 SILIILTLTLWHVK
+273 VILSIFIILILTLWQAK
-287 KKKDIM
+287 KQKDIM
-293 NKVTVYEQQ
+293 NKVISYEQQ
-302 AEEELIK
+302 ADEELIK
-309 KNFENSVKEL
+309 KNFDNSVKEL
-319 ELVIGEYEKLKPK
+319 ELVIGEY
-332 SRGIIGFF
+332 
-340 LNADARRKEME
+340 
-351 KKIEETKSKIKD
+351 
-363 TEKLKKVFSDIRE
+363 EKLKKVFSDIRE

-381 NSGNYEEA
+381 NNGNYEEA

-398 SLEQNTYKR
+398 NLEQSTYKR
-407 DEVNTEEV
+407 DELNTEDV
-415 LSEINS
+415 LSEING
-421 RIEATSKL
+421 RINATSKL
-429 KEAKNLEITGDT
+429 KEAKNLEMTGDT
-441 AFTSG
+441 AFVSG

-462 LANGRADYVSSMEE
+462 LVNGRADYVSSMEG
-476 KIREINEK
+476 KIREINDK

-495 ENRGDVLSH
+495 ENRGDTLSQ
-504 SDADMSREAYYQAR
+504 SDTDMSREAYYQAR
-518 ETYQILGDTVKSQEI
+518 ETYQILGDTVKTQEI
-533 DTKIQ
+533 DNKIQ

-558 LNQITANNPSEALTL
+558 LNQITANNPSEALSL
-573 LTKAR
+573 LTKAK

-605 YESEKEKELIQ
+605 YESEKEKQLIR

-621 KLEIQL
+621 RLEIQL
-627 KDEEIEQERIK
+627 KEEEIEQERIK
-638 REKISRDIESGT
+638 REKISRDIESAT

-663 RYSESISKYEEAK
+663 RYSESILKYEESK
-676 RIFESLK
+676 KLFESLK

-693 LEYLERKIKR
+693 LESLERKMKR
-703 SEVFLYE
+703 SEAFLYE
-710 EEGDKESKNKN
+710 EEGDRESGNKN

-731 AKENI
+731 ARENM
-736 KLSDVNTE
+736 KLSDVSTE

-753 KKIQKKTNK
+753 KKIQKKSSK

-768 K
+768 R